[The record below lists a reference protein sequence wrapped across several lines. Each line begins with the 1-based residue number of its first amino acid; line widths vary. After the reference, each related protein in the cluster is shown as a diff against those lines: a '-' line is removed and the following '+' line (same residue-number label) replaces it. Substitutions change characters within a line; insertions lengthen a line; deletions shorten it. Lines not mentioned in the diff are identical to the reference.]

1 MEKNKVEM
9 TGQVSRIRSISTKK
23 GTSMVKF
30 FINVDQYRF
39 LCVAF
44 AGVADAIQAA
54 GEGAEI
60 GVSGTAAIN
69 SWQPEPGQWRND
81 FQLSCWSVEIAGTVV
96 SYTKES
102 KGQQNN
108 RTAIPSY
115 CGGPF

>member
-9 TGQVSRIRSISTKK
+9 TGQVSRIRSIPTKK

-30 FINVDQYRF
+30 FLTVEPHRF

-44 AGVADAIQAA
+44 SGVADAIQAA
-54 GEGAEI
+54 GNGATI

-81 FQLSCWSVEIAGTVV
+81 FQLSCWHVEIGGTVV
-96 SYTKES
+96 SYAKES
-102 KGQQNN
+102 KQRDN
-108 RTAIPSY
+108 RASIPSY
-115 CGGPF
+115 SGGPF